1 MLKIASLVLIISI
14 IAPLVIGGQDSAI
27 EWRPFNGLPDDRA
40 IVIQIQTEY
49 TPTIYIGLAHVVDNA
64 AQSEAYLPV
73 NLVEGFDYANVT
85 LNDKSYLVKENL
97 QILCLKNPTYLVW
110 KSTRAE
116 NFDDL
121 LHSSTF
127 APIVAGW
134 EANSI
139 LGYNATVYMGVG
151 HLPVLG
157 GNNVGKV
164 YHGLPE
170 THNGR
175 KDGSLYIDRTGIS
188 DEYKSTGGNFI
199 VALYNK

>member
-97 QILCLKNPTYLVW
+97 QILCFKNPTYLSW
-110 KSTRAE
+110 KWTKAE

-121 LHSSTF
+121 LNDPTF

-151 HLPVLG
+151 DIPALG

-170 THNGR
+170 TDNGR
-175 KDGSLYIDRTGIS
+175 KDGGLYIDRTGVS
-188 DEYKSTGGNFI
+188 AEYTIGGGRFLVPVNI
-199 VALYNK
+199 R